1 MLKSPS
7 HDLWL
12 LLLCDV
18 REHKQEEVPEVDVWE
33 ILKNARPDQYEKIAF
48 TYGITDLRG
57 LLKRLKKAKKVEKK
71 SEGADLNSIRCLF
84 CLINVQ
90 YSVHLLHVKFFSWP
104 EGTLSV
110 ISELSLYSPL

>member
-7 HDLWL
+7 HDLWPL
-12 LLLCDV
+12 TVFLLCDV
-18 REHKQEEVPEVDVWE
+18 REHKQEEVAEVDVWE

-84 CLINVQ
+84 CLCNILQLAWRYIISN
-90 YSVHLLHVKFFSWP
+90 FSFLG
-104 EGTLSV
+104 EIFL
-110 ISELSLYSPL
+110 